1 MCGVLRAIAI
11 SLALHGVLALGL
23 AAWIGGARK
32 IELATL
38 DLSSVELS
46 FAEEDS
52 EVAPPAPMPPVPPA
66 AEAPRPEERDPPN
79 APQEPP
85 PPLPPDLSSPQIP
98 ETVPEQTPEFD
109 DIPLEN
115 PEKQKPVPVKPEP
128 VPVAPSVA
136 PRQAKIDAPARP
148 VKTIR
153 PDYPKGARQRGE
165 EGDVVLEID
174 ISSRGTVKSVKTVRS
189 SGYPELDAAAE
200 KAVRSAPFVPAKSG
214 GGTVPS
220 TARLTVTFKLR

>member
-1 MCGVLRAIAI
+1 MGGVLRAIAI

-52 EVAPPAPMPPVPPA
+52 EAAPPAPMPPVPPA

-79 APQEPP
+79 VPPEPP

-98 ETVPEQTPEFD
+98 ETVPEQTPKF
-109 DIPLEN
+109 EN
-115 PEKQKPVPVKPEP
+115 AGTAGTVPAAP
-128 VPVAPSVA
+128 VPVAQPVA

-165 EGDVVLEID
+165 EGDVVLEMA
-174 ISSRGTVKSVKTVRS
+174 ISSRGAVESVRTVRS
-189 SGYPELDAAAE
+189 RLMERIADPSLPHCDIFLPAPLV
-200 KAVRSAPFVPAKSG
+200 VRG
-214 GGTVPS
+214 S
-220 TARLTVTFKLR
+220 TERGVVK